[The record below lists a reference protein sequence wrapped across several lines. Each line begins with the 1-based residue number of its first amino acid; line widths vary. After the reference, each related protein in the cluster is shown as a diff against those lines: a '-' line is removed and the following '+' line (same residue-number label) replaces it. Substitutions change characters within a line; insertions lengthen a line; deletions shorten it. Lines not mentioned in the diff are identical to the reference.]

1 MGIQAIIQWVYHS
14 PVATAIR
21 EGDSV
26 WLKFQ
31 YVETVHVMAVVL
43 VVGSIVI
50 VDFRLLGWASKNW
63 PISRLERSVLP
74 VTWTAFVVAVV
85 AGALL
90 FASNAVVYSNTGYFR
105 AKMLLLLVAG
115 VNVLIYHF
123 IFERGRSGW
132 DKDFQPPFAVRCSG
146 AISLALWISVIACG
160 RFTGFA
166 TQGVAIF

>member
-1 MGIQAIIQWVYHS
+1 MGIPGMIQWLYHS
-14 PVATAIR
+14 PIATAIR

-31 YVETVHVMAVVL
+31 YVETAHVMAVVL

-63 PISRLERSVLP
+63 PISRLERRILP
-74 VTWTAFVVAVV
+74 VTWSAFVVAVI
-85 AGALL
+85 AGTLL
-90 FASNAVVYSNTGYFR
+90 FASNAVVYSNTSYFR

-123 IFERGRSGW
+123 IFERGRASW
-132 DKDFQPPFAVRCSG
+132 DNDSRPPFAVRCSG
-146 AISLALWISVIACG
+146 AISLALWISIIACG